1 MIDTTMSGFREREH
15 TADWEIQVWAPDL
28 AALLAQAARGMY
40 SLTHTELQDEPRVTR
55 RVEIPFNDSE
65 SLIVD
70 FLSELLF
77 LGEDEALGFDKFEFE
92 LDDDTLRAKLSGA
105 PIQSQAKEIKA
116 VTYHNMQVRKTER
129 GVEVNIVFDV

>member
-1 MIDTTMSGFREREH
+1 MIDTTTSGFREREH

-28 AALLAQAARGMY
+28 DALLAQAARGMY
-40 SLTHTELQDEPRVTR
+40 SLTHIQLQDEPRVTR
-55 RVEIPFNDSE
+55 HVEIPFNDPE

-77 LGEDEALGFDKFEFE
+77 LGEDEALGFDNFEIE
-92 LDDDTLRAKLSGA
+92 LDDDILRAKLIGA

-116 VTYHNMQVRKTER
+116 VTYHNMQVRETER